1 MPGRDDRLGD
11 KKSRKPCLRN
21 RRMGGMYKSIKSIV
35 QLYYL
40 RDALLRAVG
49 SRAFSCPGF
58 LAQASLLCVLRAMLL
73 VIGSEYEFMSFCW
86 FSQVL
91 GGPARHGHFLEVAI
105 TRGDLLS
112 VVVASSPVHV
122 RLSQR
127 RMPLRTV
134 TGQALLLFVTASS
147 RERA

>member
-1 MPGRDDRLGD
+1 
-11 KKSRKPCLRN
+11 
-21 RRMGGMYKSIKSIV
+21 MGGMYKSIKSIV

-40 RDALLRAVG
+40 RDALLRAGG

-91 GGPARHGHFLEVAI
+91 GGPARHVHFPEPTI
-105 TRGDLLS
+105 TCDLLS